1 MRTARVLLLAATLAV
16 TACSDDDNAQPSSS
30 SSDPSSDSAYAVL
43 TEDAWTL
50 QDAVDPPA
58 DAPIV
63 SVEQPPLEW
72 DAEYVRSSASEF
84 AMVRLSGHHA
94 TFNDTRS
101 TLEGLGFTLDDV
113 PLTQWHRA
121 GGSADADPA
130 SPTIILL
137 DNGPITL
144 MVLSYD
150 LDLDQ
155 LTTIADTVEG
165 VDQPA
170 WIAAGGVVR

>member
-1 MRTARVLLLAATLAV
+1 
-16 TACSDDDNAQPSSS
+16 
-30 SSDPSSDSAYAVL
+30 
-43 TEDAWTL
+43 
-50 QDAVDPPA
+50 
-58 DAPIV
+58 
-63 SVEQPPLEW
+63 
-72 DAEYVRSSASEF
+72 
-84 AMVRLSGHHA
+84 MVRVSGHYA
-94 TFNDTRS
+94 RFNDTRS

-144 MVLSYD
+144 MVLIYD

-170 WIAAGGVVR
+170 MDRSGRGAPMSAFSSARHRPDVSCDLVTTPDPLGKFDDRDGESPRSAAACRRRSASPGFGG